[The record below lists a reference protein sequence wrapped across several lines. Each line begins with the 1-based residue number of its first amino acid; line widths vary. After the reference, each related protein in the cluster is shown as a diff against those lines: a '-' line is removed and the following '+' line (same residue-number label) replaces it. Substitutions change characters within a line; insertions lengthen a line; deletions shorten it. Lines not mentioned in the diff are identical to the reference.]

1 MHSLCTALCS
11 HPILA
16 LPDFTKPF
24 CIESDA
30 SDTAVGGVFT
40 QQHVSVHKP
49 IALFNRTL
57 SSSETNYS
65 VHDHELFA
73 IVTCYKAQRPYFDGQ
88 QAVVISDHKPL
99 INLQT

>member
-30 SDTAVGGVFT
+30 SDTAVGGILT
-40 QQHVSVHKP
+40 QEHAS
-49 IALFNRTL
+49 I
-57 SSSETNYS
+57 
-65 VHDHELFA
+65 
-73 IVTCYKAQRPYFDGQ
+73 
-88 QAVVISDHKPL
+88 HKPL
-99 INLQT
+99 PSSARH